1 MKDLEPFKPQT
12 FHYTLVGKHGE
23 EGKYGELRLRMVFKP
38 SYVTRSRQG
47 SSTFH
52 GTFAVPGKIVT
63 GVAGAPL
70 KVGGFAVGGVAK
82 GAKFVGKNTF
92 GRLLSRDKDE
102 DNSSTLMEM
111 KEEPTTPS
119 IDPEMEAAAA
129 MTQPSQR
136 PGSSGSGLRPTSAG
150 SALRSDASISD
161 NGGSAP
167 KRVSSLAPPQPAIHP
182 NGGSIHNRSRSSSSQ
197 LSVPGVINSTAESG
211 IATVRIVSATGFGA
225 GINLQLRVRTL
236 SKGKDVHKTRT
247 IKTNSSGEVEF
258 GEEFKVECR
267 ADEQFRMYAKDNH
280 MIKDTELGEGL
291 FVVDDTGSGQDTV
304 VPVGNDGGKVILR
317 TGFRAADVGTSP
329 GGKKRGL
336 LRR

>member
-1 MKDLEPFKPQT
+1 
-12 FHYTLVGKHGE
+12 
-23 EGKYGELRLRMVFKP
+23 MVFKP
-38 SYVTRSRQG
+38 AYVVRSRQG

-70 KVGGFAVGGVAK
+70 KVGGFAVGGVTK

-102 DNSSTLMEM
+102 DQSSTLMEL
-111 KEEPTTPS
+111 EEEAVTTPS
-119 IDPEMEAAAA
+119 FDPEMEASA
-129 MTQPSQR
+129 SRGLLR
-136 PGSSGSGLRPTSAG
+136 PGSSGSALRPTSAG
-150 SALRSDASISD
+150 SALRSDNASISD
-161 NGGSAP
+161 SAGTAP
-167 KRVSSLAPPQPAIHP
+167 KRISSLAPPQPAIHP
-182 NGGSIHNRSRSSSSQ
+182 NGGSVHNRSRSTSSQ
-197 LSVPGVINSTAESG
+197 LSVPGVIPSNAETG
-211 IATVRIVSATGFGA
+211 TATVRIVSAIGFGA
-225 GINLQLRVRTL
+225 GINLQLRVRTV
-236 SKGKDVHKTRT
+236 SKGKDAHKTKT
-247 IKTNSSGEVEF
+247 IKTNSNGEVEF

-280 MIKDTELGEGL
+280 MIKDLELGEGL

-317 TGFRAADVGTSP
+317 TSFRAADVGTSP